1 MLIPSIDLMGGKVV
15 QLIQGKRK
23 ALEFD
28 DPTEW
33 IARFRKFPLVQLI
46 DLDAAM
52 GKGSNSALIA
62 HIATEL
68 PCQIGGGIRTVTAA
82 EAALRLGAKRV
93 ILGSALFH
101 PTGVRTDFAASLGEA
116 VGRENIVSAIDT
128 RGGQVSVSGWQH
140 ELALTPAAAITA
152 LEPYCAAFL
161 YTHIETEGTMQ
172 GFPLNEARA
181 LRSLTQRQ
189 LIVAG
194 GIRSMEEVATLD
206 SIHVDAVVG
215 MAIYTGLLA
224 V

>member
-15 QLIQGKRK
+15 QLVQGKRK
-23 ALEFD
+23 ELEFD
-28 DPTEW
+28 DPSEW

-52 GKGSNSALIA
+52 GKGSNTALIA
-62 HIATEL
+62 QITAEL
-68 PCQIGGGIRTVTAA
+68 PCQVGGGIRTVAAA

-101 PTGVRTDFAASLGEA
+101 PTGVRTEFAARLA
-116 VGRENIVSAIDT
+116 DVVGRENVISAIDT

-140 ELALTPAAAITA
+140 ELALTPSAAIAA
-152 LEPYCAAFL
+152 LEPYCAGFL

-172 GFPLNEARA
+172 GFPLEEARM

-194 GIRSMEEVATLD
+194 GIRSAEEVAALD
-206 SIHVDAVVG
+206 GMSIDAVVG
-215 MAIYTGLLA
+215 MAIYTGLLP